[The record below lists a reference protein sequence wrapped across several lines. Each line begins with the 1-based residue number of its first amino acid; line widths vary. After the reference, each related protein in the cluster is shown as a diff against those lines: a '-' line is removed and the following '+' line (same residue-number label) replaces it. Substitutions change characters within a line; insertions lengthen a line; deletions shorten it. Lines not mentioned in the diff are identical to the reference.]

1 MKKLFLLLTYAFLL
15 SACQSIN
22 ISKETNSDKNSAS
35 LFNLLDPDVD
45 TEKAAIVK
53 GEQELGEGRNDNA
66 LFYFIKALQFNH
78 KNIKTL
84 EKIAWIHEQSKNTQ
98 LAVRVYTDILKLDDH
113 NPQANEY
120 LGLYYVDLGQRV
132 KAKQLLDKAALSNKS
147 TWRVQNALGVIADID
162 KRYPE
167 AIKHYELALNKDSSS
182 PLLMNNIGYSF
193 YLAGDKIAAR
203 QYLEE
208 ALKLDGAF
216 QRAINNLALIEV
228 NDGHYD
234 RALTLFNRIMPN
246 YESYNNIGYLCL
258 LNKKYDYAEKYL
270 QMAINQSPVYFL
282 KANENLKSLRALSTH

>member
-1 MKKLFLLLTYAFLL
+1 MNKLFLLLTYAFLL

-35 LFNLLDPDVD
+35 LFNLLDPEVN
-45 TEKAAIVK
+45 TEKQALLK
-53 GEQELGEGRNDNA
+53 GQQELDEGRTDNA
-66 LFYFIKALQFNH
+66 LFYFIKALQFNY
-78 KNIKTL
+78 KNINTL
-84 EKIAWIHEQSKNTQ
+84 EKIAWIHEQSKNIQ
-98 LAVRVYTDILKLDDH
+98 LAVRVYSDILKLDDH

-282 KANENLKSLRALSTH
+282 KANENLKNLRELSNH

>member
-35 LFNLLDPDVD
+35 LFNLLDPDIN
-45 TEKAAIVK
+45 TEKQALLK
-53 GEQELGEGRNDNA
+53 GQQELDEGRTDNA

-78 KNIKTL
+78 KNINTL
-84 EKIAWIHEQSKNTQ
+84 EKIAAIHEQNKNIV
-98 LAVRVYTDILKLDDH
+98 LAVRVYSDILKLDDK
-113 NPQANEY
+113 NPIANEY
-120 LGLYYVDLGQRV
+120 LGLYFVDLGQRL
-132 KAKQLLDKAALSNKS
+132 KAKHLLEKAVLSNRC
-147 TWRVQNALGVIADID
+147 TWRVENALGVISDIE

-167 AIKHYELALNKDSSS
+167 AIKHYELALNQESSS

-208 ALKLDGAF
+208 ALKLDNGF

-228 NDGHYD
+228 SEGHYD

-258 LNKKYDYAEKYL
+258 LNKKYEYAEKYL